1 MRRPPS
7 LRRRLLAFLAL
18 PMGLAWLASG
28 AMVYVLALH
37 YANINYDRSLIDALH
52 ALERMMQSE
61 SRYQELSPQARMLFE
76 LDSED
81 PNYYI
86 VHSVRHGTLASN
98 LNLPMPN
105 PIPVPGAKPRIESL
119 TIGEH
124 SFRMASLAWPGE
136 EADDVIVVSV
146 AQTLR
151 ERHALAREI
160 LVGVLPIVLALI
172 ALVLILVWYGVSRGL
187 HLLDPLTT
195 HLAERRTRDL
205 SPLDQSIVPVE
216 IRPLT
221 RTVDVL
227 FARLRRLLDLQERFI
242 ADAAHQLRTPL
253 AGLRL
258 QAERALADPRPD
270 SVREALIHVERLSA
284 GAGRAAGQLL
294 ALARTQ
300 SNVDDDAPAGPVD
313 LARLARDYV
322 AESVPR
328 ALAANIDLGYSGSN
342 ADAMIAGDAVM
353 LREALVNLVD
363 NALSY
368 VDANGSVTVEIAR
381 ELRTVSLSV
390 EDDGPGVDEQ
400 WWPRLGERFFRAPG
414 TAREGS
420 GLGLAIVRRIAE
432 RHRAALTF
440 ARGHGGRGL
449 RATLRFP
456 VLAAVAD
463 GDGPASSSSRRRPGS
478 ISPSDRPA

>member
-7 LRRRLLAFLAL
+7 LRRRLLAFLAA
-18 PMGLAWLASG
+18 PMVLAWMATG
-28 AMVYVLALH
+28 ALVYLLALH
-37 YANINYDRSLIDALH
+37 YANTNYDRALTDLAS
-52 ALERMMQSE
+52 ALKRLMKSE
-61 SRYQELSPQARMLFE
+61 ARYQALNPQARILFE
-76 LDSED
+76 VDSED
-81 PNYYI
+81 PNYFT

-98 LNLPMPN
+98 LELPLPD
-105 PIPVPGAKPRIESL
+105 PLPTPGAKPRVHSIVLGDRSL
-119 TIGEH
+119 
-124 SFRMASLAWPGE
+124 RMASLSVEGDEPG
-136 EADDVIVVSV
+136 DVIVISV

-160 LVGVLPIVLALI
+160 LVGVLPIVLGLI
-172 ALVLILVWYGVSRGL
+172 TLVLILVWFGVRRGL
-187 HLLDPLTT
+187 HLFDPLTR
-195 HLAERRTRDL
+195 HLASRRTRDL

-216 IRPLT
+216 IRPLSH
-221 RTVDVL
+221 TVDLL
-227 FARLRRLLDLQERFI
+227 FARLRGLLELQDRFI

-258 QAERALADPRPD
+258 QAERALADPSPD

-300 SNVDDDAPAGPVD
+300 SNVDDPTLAPVD
-313 LARLARDYV
+313 LAHLSREHV

-328 ALAANIDLGYSGSN
+328 ALSANIDLGYAGPN
-342 ADAMIAGDAVM
+342 ADAMVAGDGVM

-363 NALSY
+363 NALNY
-368 VDANGSVTVEIAR
+368 VGANGSVTVEVAR

-390 EDDGPGVDEQ
+390 EDDGPGVGEE

-432 RHRAALTF
+432 RHRAALVF
-440 ARGHGGRGL
+440 AHGHDGKGL
-449 RATLRFP
+449 RVTLRFP
-456 VLAAVAD
+456 ALDQLA
-463 GDGPASSSSRRRPGS
+463 
-478 ISPSDRPA
+478 

>member
-1 MRRPPS
+1 
-7 LRRRLLAFLAL
+7 LLAFLVL
-18 PMGLAWLASG
+18 PMALAWLTSG
-28 AMVYVLALH
+28 VLVYVLALH
-37 YANINYDRSLIDALH
+37 YANVNYDRALTDALR
-52 ALERMMQSE
+52 ALERMMRSE
-61 SRYQELSPQARMLFE
+61 SRYQELSPQARILFE

-81 PNYYI
+81 PNFYT
-86 VHSVRHGTLASN
+86 VHSLRHGTLASN
-98 LNLPMPN
+98 LELPMPQRTPLPN
-105 PIPVPGAKPRIESL
+105 APPQIESL
-119 TIGEH
+119 SLDEQDL
-124 SFRMASLAWPGE
+124 RMVSLALPGDE
-136 EADDVIVVSV
+136 PDDVIIVSV

-160 LVGVLPIVLALI
+160 LVGVLPIVLGLI
-172 ALVLILVWYGVSRGL
+172 ALVLTLVWFGVSRGL
-187 HLLDPLTT
+187 RLLDPLEA
-195 HLAERRTRDL
+195 HLAQRRARDL

-221 RTVDVL
+221 GTVDLL
-227 FARLRRLLDLQERFI
+227 FARLRRLLDLQDRFI

-258 QAERALADPRPD
+258 QAERALADPRAD

-284 GAGRAAGQLL
+284 GAARAAGQLL

-300 SNVDDDAPAGPVD
+300 SDADDDAPMQAVD
-313 LARLARDYV
+313 LAHIARELV

-328 ALAANIDLGYSGSN
+328 ALAARIDLGYAGPN
-342 ADAMIAGDAVM
+342 ADALVAGDAVM

-368 VDANGSVTVEIAR
+368 VGAGGNVTVDIASA
-381 ELRTVSLSV
+381 LRTVSVSV
-390 EDDGPGVDEQ
+390 EDDGPGVGEE

-432 RHRAALTF
+432 RHRGALVF
-440 ARGHGGRGL
+440 GRGPDGRGL
-449 RATLRFP
+449 RVTLSFP
-456 VLAAVAD
+456 AFAESVTE
-463 GDGPASSSSRRRPGS
+463 
-478 ISPSDRPA
+478 

>member
-1 MRRPPS
+1 M
-7 LRRRLLAFLAL
+7 AV
-18 PMGLAWLASG
+18 AWLISG
-28 AMVYVLALH
+28 VLVYVLALH
-37 YANINYDRSLIDALH
+37 YANLNYDRALTDSLLALH
-52 ALERMMQSE
+52 RLMQSD
-61 SRYQELSPQARMLFE
+61 SRYQELNPQARILFE
-76 LDSED
+76 VDSED
-81 PNYYI
+81 PNYYT
-86 VHSVRHGTLASN
+86 VRSVRHGTLAAN
-98 LNLPMPN
+98 LELPLPQ
-105 PIPVPGAKPRIESL
+105 PIPVAGSRPQVESL
-119 TIGEH
+119 VFAER
-124 SFRMASLAWPGE
+124 SLRMASITVKGE
-136 EADDVIVVSV
+136 ESGDTIVVSV

-151 ERHALAREI
+151 ERRALAREI

-172 ALVLILVWYGVSRGL
+172 ALVLILVWFGVSRGL
-187 HLLDPLTT
+187 HLFDPLTT
-195 HLAERRTRDL
+195 HLAGRRTRDL

-221 RTVDVL
+221 RTMDLL
-227 FARLRRLLDLQERFI
+227 FARLRGLLDLQDRFI

-300 SNVDDDAPAGPVD
+300 SNVDDDAPPAPVD
-313 LARLARDYV
+313 LARLARDHV

-328 ALAANIDLGYSGSN
+328 ALAANIDLGYAGPN
-342 ADAMIAGDAVM
+342 ADAMVAGDAVM

-363 NALSY
+363 NALNY
-368 VDANGSVTVEIAR
+368 VGTGGSVTVEVAR
-381 ELRTVSLSV
+381 ELRTVSVSV
-390 EDDGPGVDEQ
+390 DDDGPGVGEE

-432 RHRAALTF
+432 RHRAALAF
-440 ARGHGGRGL
+440 SRGQSGRGL
-449 RATLRFP
+449 RVTLRF
-456 VLAAVAD
+456 AALD
-463 GDGPASSSSRRRPGS
+463 PTLS
-478 ISPSDRPA
+478 

>member
-7 LRRRLLAFLAL
+7 LRRRLLAFLVA
-18 PMGLAWLASG
+18 PMALAWLISG
-28 AMVYVLALH
+28 ALVYVLALH
-37 YANINYDRSLIDALH
+37 YANLNYDRALTDALR
-52 ALERMMQSE
+52 ALQRMMQSE
-61 SRYQELSPQARMLFE
+61 ARYQELNLQARILFE
-76 LDSED
+76 VDSED
-81 PNYYI
+81 PNFYT
-86 VHSVRHGTLASN
+86 VRSLHHGTLADN
-98 LNLPMPN
+98 LELPMPQPAPTIGGN
-105 PIPVPGAKPRIESL
+105 PQIESVAF
-119 TIGEH
+119 GERNL
-124 SFRMASLAWPGE
+124 RMASLAVPSE
-136 EADDVIVVSV
+136 EADDVIIVSV
-146 AQTLR
+146 AQTMR

-160 LVGVLPIVLALI
+160 LIAVLPIVLGLMS
-172 ALVLILVWYGVSRGL
+172 LVLILVWFGVNRGL
-187 HLLDPLTT
+187 HLFDPLTR
-195 HLAERRTRDL
+195 HLAGRRTRDL

-221 RTVDVL
+221 RTVDLL
-227 FARLRRLLDLQERFI
+227 FARLRGLLDLQDRFI

-258 QAERALADPRPD
+258 QAERALADPRPE

-300 SNVDDDAPAGPVD
+300 SNVDDTAPLPVD
-313 LARLARDYV
+313 LARLARDHV

-328 ALAANIDLGYSGSN
+328 ALAANIDLGYAGPN
-342 ADAMIAGDAVM
+342 ADAMVAGDAVM

-368 VDANGSVTVEIAR
+368 VGPGGSVTVEVVR
-381 ELRTVSLSV
+381 ELRTISLAV
-390 EDDGPGVDEQ
+390 EDDGPGVGEE

-432 RHRAALTF
+432 RHQAALAF
-440 ARGHGGRGL
+440 ARGHDGRGL
-449 RATLRFP
+449 RVTLRFP
-456 VLAAVAD
+456 AL
-463 GDGPASSSSRRRPGS
+463 PLHQNQSQRSSRV
-478 ISPSDRPA
+478 

>member
-1 MRRPPS
+1 MV
-7 LRRRLLAFLAL
+7 
-18 PMGLAWLASG
+18 LAWLASG
-28 AMVYVLALH
+28 VLVYVLALH
-37 YANINYDRSLIDALH
+37 YANINYDRSLIDTLR
-52 ALERMMQSE
+52 ALERMMLSD
-61 SRYQELSPQARMLFE
+61 SRYQELSPQARILFE
-76 LDSED
+76 LDSAD
-81 PNYYI
+81 PNYY
-86 VHSVRHGTLASN
+86 SVRSLRHGMLASN
-98 LNLPMPN
+98 LALPLPD
-105 PIPVPGAKPRIESL
+105 PLPAAGEKPEIESL
-119 TIGEH
+119 TLGEH
-124 SFRMASLAWPGE
+124 TMRMASLVLPGE
-136 EADDVIVVSV
+136 ESDDTIVVSV

-172 ALVLILVWYGVSRGL
+172 ALVLILVWFGVSRGL
-187 HLLDPLTT
+187 HLLDPLTE
-195 HLAERRTRDL
+195 HLSERRTRDL

-221 RTVDVL
+221 RTVDLL

-258 QAERALADPRPD
+258 QAERALADPRPE
-270 SVREALIHVERLSA
+270 SVREALAHVERLSA

-300 SNVDDDAPAGPVD
+300 SNEDDDAPAAPVD
-313 LARLARDYV
+313 LARVARDYV
-322 AESVPR
+322 AESVPA
-328 ALAANIDLGYSGSN
+328 ALATNIDLGYAGPNS
-342 ADAMIAGDAVM
+342 DAMVAGDAVM

-363 NALSY
+363 NALRY
-368 VDANGSVTVEIAR
+368 VGANGSVTVEVVR
-381 ELRTVSLSV
+381 ELRTVSMSV
-390 EDDGPGVDEQ
+390 EDDGPGVSEE

-440 ARGHGGRGL
+440 ARGQGNRGL
-449 RATLRFP
+449 RVTLRFP
-456 VLAAVAD
+456 LAPTSAQ
-463 GDGPASSSSRRRPGS
+463 S
-478 ISPSDRPA
+478 

>member
-7 LRRRLLAFLAL
+7 LRRRLLAFLVL
-18 PMGLAWLASG
+18 PMALAWLTSG
-28 AMVYVLALH
+28 VLVYVLALY
-37 YANINYDRSLIDALH
+37 YANVNYDRALTDALR
-52 ALERMMQSE
+52 ALQRMMQSE
-61 SRYQELSPQARMLFE
+61 SRYQELSPQARILFE

-81 PNYYI
+81 PNFYT
-86 VHSVRHGTLASN
+86 VHSLRHGTLASN
-98 LNLPMPN
+98 LELPMPQRAPLPN
-105 PIPVPGAKPRIESL
+105 APPQIESL
-119 TIGEH
+119 TLGEQDL
-124 SFRMASLAWPGE
+124 RMVSLALTGDEP
-136 EADDVIVVSV
+136 DDVIIVSV

-160 LVGVLPIVLALI
+160 LVGVLPIVLGLI
-172 ALVLILVWYGVSRGL
+172 ALVLILVWSGVSRGL
-187 HLLDPLTT
+187 RLLDPLEA
-195 HLAERRTRDL
+195 HLAQRRARDL

-221 RTVDVL
+221 GTVDLL
-227 FARLRRLLDLQERFI
+227 FARLRRLLDLQDRFI

-258 QAERALADPRPD
+258 QAERALADPRAD

-300 SNVDDDAPAGPVD
+300 SDADDDAPMQAVD
-313 LARLARDYV
+313 LAHIARELV

-328 ALAANIDLGYSGSN
+328 ALAASIDLGYAGPN
-342 ADAMIAGDAVM
+342 ADALVAGDAVM

-368 VDANGSVTVEIAR
+368 VGAGGSVTVDIAR
-381 ELRTVSLSV
+381 ELRTVSVSV
-390 EDDGPGVDEQ
+390 EDDGPGVGEE

-432 RHRAALTF
+432 RHRGALVF
-440 ARGHGGRGL
+440 GRGAGGRGL
-449 RATLRFP
+449 RVTLSFP
-456 VLAAVAD
+456 AFAESVTE
-463 GDGPASSSSRRRPGS
+463 
-478 ISPSDRPA
+478 

>member
-1 MRRPPS
+1 MV
-7 LRRRLLAFLAL
+7 
-18 PMGLAWLASG
+18 LAWLATG
-28 AMVYVLALH
+28 ALVYLLALH
-37 YANINYDRSLIDALH
+37 YANTNYDRALSDLAR
-52 ALERMMQSE
+52 ALERMMRSE
-61 SRYQELSPQARMLFE
+61 ARYESLNPQARILFE

-81 PNYYI
+81 PNYFN

-98 LNLPMPN
+98 LELPLPD
-105 PIPVPGAKPRIESL
+105 PLPEPDAKPRVRSIV
-119 TIGEH
+119 IGER
-124 SFRMASLAWPGE
+124 SLRMASLAVASDEPG
-136 EADDVIVVSV
+136 DLIVISV

-160 LVGVLPIVLALI
+160 LVGVLPIVLGLI
-172 ALVLILVWYGVSRGL
+172 TLVLILVWFGVRRGL
-187 HLLDPLTT
+187 HLFDPLTR
-195 HLAERRTRDL
+195 HLASRRTRDL

-216 IRPLT
+216 IRPLSH
-221 RTVDVL
+221 TVDLL
-227 FARLRRLLDLQERFI
+227 FARLRGLLELQDRFI

-258 QAERALADPRPD
+258 QAERALADPSPD

-300 SNVDDDAPAGPVD
+300 SNVDDPPLAPVD
-313 LARLARDYV
+313 LARLARGYV

-328 ALAANIDLGYSGSN
+328 ALAANIDLGYAGPN
-342 ADAMIAGDAVM
+342 ADAMVAGDDVM
-353 LREALVNLVD
+353 LREALVNLVE

-368 VDANGSVTVEIAR
+368 VGSDGSVTVEVVR

-390 EDDGPGVDEQ
+390 EDDGPGVGEE

-414 TAREGS
+414 PVREGS

-432 RHRAALTF
+432 RHRAALVF
-440 ARGHGGRGL
+440 AHGHKGKGL
-449 RATLRFP
+449 RVTLRFP
-456 VLAAVAD
+456 ALEQL
-463 GDGPASSSSRRRPGS
+463 G
-478 ISPSDRPA
+478 